1 MSGWFAEIVG
11 HGRVVA
17 LLERELESPANAYLF
32 VGATA
37 VGKATV
43 ARHFAT
49 ALLCPTGDPEC
60 NVCRRARSGNHS
72 DLVSVAPEGRATL
85 GVDQVR
91 SIVVQAAMSPV
102 EGERK
107 VFLFEEAGLMTD
119 QAANAL
125 LKTLEEPPASTVFI
139 LVAESEDEFPATIAS
154 RCRTVHFGR
163 VAESELVSALQDTGL
178 EPGDAEGLARVAGG
192 RPGLA
197 VSLARR
203 PQVKEFRRLWLSI
216 PTRVTPRPGDAQRL
230 AEEVLEALAP
240 MIAEAASGEEDKERK
255 VRAERRA
262 ELALLTSGLEIL
274 ASWYTDSASLQHGGP
289 IRNTDVPLADLTDVV
304 PARAVAN
311 AELVLDAAVDLQLNL
326 RRQLLL
332 ANLFAQLGAD

>member
-1 MSGWFAEIVG
+1 MSAWFQGVVG
-11 HGRVVA
+11 HQRVLE
-17 LLERELESPANAYLF
+17 LLERELEAPANAYLF

-43 ARHFAT
+43 ARLFAT
-49 ALLCPTGDPEC
+49 ALLCPTGDPAC
-60 NVCRRARSGNHS
+60 NICRRARAGNHA
-72 DLVSVAPEGRATL
+72 DLIPVLPEGRATV
-85 GVDQVR
+85 GVDQIRQV
-91 SIVVQAAMSPV
+91 VVQAAMSPV
-102 EGERK
+102 EGSRK

-125 LKTLEEPPASTVFI
+125 LKTLEEPPATTVFV

-154 RCRTVHFGR
+154 RCRSVHFGR
-163 VAESELVSALQDTGL
+163 VAEDDLVAALQAGGL
-178 EPGDAEGLARVAGG
+178 EAGDAQGLARVAGG

-197 VSLARR
+197 VSLVRR
-203 PQVKEFRRLWLSI
+203 PQVQEFRGLWLSI

-230 AEEVLEALAP
+230 AEEVLAALAP
-240 MIAEAASGEEDKERK
+240 MIAEAVGEEDDKERRA
-255 VRAERRA
+255 RAERRA

-274 ASWYTDSASLQHGGP
+274 ASWYADSASLQHGGP
-289 IRNTDVPLADLTDVV
+289 IRNSDVALAELTDVS

-311 AELVLDAAVDLQLNL
+311 AELVLDATVDLQLNL

-332 ANLFAQLGAD
+332 ANLFAQLGAS